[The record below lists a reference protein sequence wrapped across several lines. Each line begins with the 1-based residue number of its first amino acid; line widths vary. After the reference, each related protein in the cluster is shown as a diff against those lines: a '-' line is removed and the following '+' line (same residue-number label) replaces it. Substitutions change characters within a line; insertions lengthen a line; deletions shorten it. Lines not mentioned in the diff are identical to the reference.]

1 MRWLRRFHACEFL
14 RRHVLTSPVA
24 RCRSN
29 AKYSMWNMDPSGKL
43 QERLDWK
50 GYRSGH
56 MMYLRHEDL
65 KTANDDIRHF
75 IQKTMPAA
83 GQAAKY

>member
-1 MRWLRRFHACEFL
+1 MLSAPL
-14 RRHVLTSPVA
+14 LTTRLFVA
-24 RCRSN
+24 RRRSN

-65 KTANDDIRHF
+65 KTANDDIRDF
-75 IQKTMPAA
+75 IRKTMPAA

>member
-1 MRWLRRFHACEFL
+1 
-14 RRHVLTSPVA
+14 
-24 RCRSN
+24 
-29 AKYSMWNMDPSGKL
+29 MWNMDPSGKL

-65 KTANDDIRHF
+65 KTANDDIRNF

>member
-1 MRWLRRFHACEFL
+1 
-14 RRHVLTSPVA
+14 
-24 RCRSN
+24 
-29 AKYSMWNMDPSGKL
+29 MWNMDPSGKL

-65 KTANDDIRHF
+65 KTANDDIRDF
-75 IQKTMPAA
+75 IQAYPATRSA
-83 GQAAKY
+83 GVGSIHCTTR